1 MKRLLWIIGVVCG
14 VLCAGAA
21 LSPASATPPGAGFQT
36 PTDDD
41 LPATLT
47 GARLMVQFPQAAS
60 GRPLYADDEGPMDRW
75 WARDKFRHVTY
86 SFLWTL
92 STQYVLVS
100 KANWSERDA
109 LPASI
114 GSAFLAGLGK
124 ELYDWQLGP
133 RRLFSW
139 RDMVANG
146 VGIALGTGVILL

>member
-1 MKRLLWIIGVVCG
+1 MLWALGLAGLLLAC
-14 VLCAGAA
+14 GAA
-21 LSPASATPPGAGFQT
+21 PASAHAPAATPEIAP
-36 PTDDD
+36 DDA
-41 LPATLT
+41 LPATLLGVRVSIQASAVPT
-47 GARLMVQFPQAAS
+47 ARA
-60 GRPLYADDEGPMDRW
+60 ADDEPVDRW

-92 STQYVLVS
+92 STQFVLES
-100 KANWSERDA
+100 KANWSSRDA

-133 RRLFSW
+133 RRHFSW
-139 RDMVANG
+139 RDMAANG